1 MNNFKVHCRKTWQG
15 CVDVRDHNV
24 KKCIAENRN
33 IEVTCDVLDGVMILT
48 PSMLEN
54 PKMISKKEFTS
65 QFDNK
70 KYKLYSY
77 QWNPK

>member
-1 MNNFKVHCRKTWQG
+1 MNNFKVHCRKAWQG

-24 KKCIAENRN
+24 KKCITEKRN

-77 QWNPK
+77 EWNPR